1 MKIRLNTFIL
11 IVCTAIIVL
20 GGSVLWFDARVD
32 ADIAAQ
38 NERYRAMKNT
48 VVQQASAEPTPMPTP
63 DGDTVRITL
72 PTEPPRDD
80 TYAMLSAVNPD
91 FCGWLQAGKVDLPV
105 VHRENDN
112 DTYLTTNL
120 SGEESIG
127 GTLFVDGYN
136 RLYPADMLT
145 IIYGHNMN
153 SGDMFGS
160 LDKFLQPE
168 YLQQHPIVHFD
179 TVYAS
184 GRYVPFAVFST
195 AAENVDI
202 RQFQPSV
209 EEFNALIDQCRQLSA
224 YNTGVDVR
232 YGDTLLALVTCK
244 GDADDRLFVLCRAL
258 RESENEMDIVMLL
271 DSLTEE

>member
-1 MKIRLNTFIL
+1 MRRRIWR
-11 IVCTAIIVL
+11 IVIVVCIGVIVL
-20 GGSVLWFDARVD
+20 GSAMLWFDARTN

-38 NERYRAMKNT
+38 NERYRAMRNV
-48 VVQQASAEPTPMPTP
+48 VVQNTPAEPTPMPTP
-63 DGDTVRITL
+63 DDGTVRITL
-72 PTEPPRDD
+72 PTEPPRDAG
-80 TYAMLSAVNPD
+80 YAMLSAVNPD
-91 FCGWLQAGKVDLPV
+91 FCGWLRAGRVDLPV

-112 DTYLTTNL
+112 ETYLNTNL

-127 GTLFVDGYN
+127 GTLFVDGFN
-136 RLYPADMLT
+136 RLYPTDMLT

-160 LDKFLQPE
+160 LSDYLSPG

-179 TVYAS
+179 TVYAEGS
-184 GRYVPFAVFST
+184 YVPFAVF
-195 AAENVDI
+195 AAPADSVDI

-209 EEFNALIDQCRQLSA
+209 EQFNALIDRCKQLSA

-244 GDADDRLFVLCRAL
+244 GDGDDRLFVLCRAL
-258 RESENEMDIVMLL
+258 RANENEMDIVMML
-271 DSLTEE
+271 DSLSNP